1 MAKDKENDNAEK
13 PRLMVTDRRHWVSET
28 EEGNGGEE
36 PQVEDRLPTY
46 VEQLKNQAEEKDK
59 RLREYIAAF
68 KAKSDENDEFR
79 ARLQRENDTRLDL
92 FKSKLFAKLV
102 PILDNLKR
110 AVQTAGNDR
119 DIDGLKKGID
129 LIVSQFTR
137 ELQEQGVE
145 EIKAQGRPFNPETD
159 EALLTVETTDPS
171 QDNMVLEELEP
182 GYMFKEKLVK
192 PARVKVA
199 KLT

>member
-1 MAKDKENDNAEK
+1 MDKDKEKEQEEK
-13 PRLMVTDRRHWVSET
+13 PKLMVTDRRHWVSET
-28 EEGNGGEE
+28 DEGNGGEE
-36 PQVEDRLPTY
+36 PQVDERLPTY
-46 VEQLKNQAEEKDK
+46 VEKLKNEAEEKDK

-68 KAKSDENDEFR
+68 KAKSAENDEFR
-79 ARLQRENDTRLDL
+79 VRLQRENDSRLDL

-110 AVQTAGNDR
+110 SVQTAGNDR
-119 DIDGLKKGID
+119 DFDSFKKGIEM
-129 LIVSQFTR
+129 IISQFTR
-137 ELQEQGVE
+137 DLQEQGVE
-145 EIKAQGRPFNPETD
+145 EIKAQGRPFNPKTD